1 MTSSTVVKF
10 KAKNITGILKESY
23 SLIIMFVVFVC
34 GILLGTLSLNSNN
47 VVLSKAETLYLNFV
61 SSRTDKTFLFQ
72 FFASVLDWLPF
83 ILAIFACGTCIV
95 GIVLSP
101 IFVCYKGF
109 CYGAMAGYL
118 YSLFSFKGIIFVL
131 IFIIPSTL
139 LFSFILFFI
148 GEKSYRFSI
157 KLAKSV
163 MPGRIGEN
171 LYEPL
176 TFYLKENFI
185 LFLFSLFVA
194 LIDALISTA
203 FFDKINM

>member
-1 MTSSTVVKF
+1 M
-10 KAKNITGILKESY
+10 
-23 SLIIMFVVFVC
+23 
-34 GILLGTLSLNSNN
+34 
-47 VVLSKAETLYLNFV
+47 
-61 SSRTDKTFLFQ
+61 
-72 FFASVLDWLPF
+72 
-83 ILAIFACGTCIV
+83 AIFACGTSIV

-109 CYGAMAGYL
+109 SYGAMAGYL

-148 GEKSYRFSI
+148 GEKSFRFSI